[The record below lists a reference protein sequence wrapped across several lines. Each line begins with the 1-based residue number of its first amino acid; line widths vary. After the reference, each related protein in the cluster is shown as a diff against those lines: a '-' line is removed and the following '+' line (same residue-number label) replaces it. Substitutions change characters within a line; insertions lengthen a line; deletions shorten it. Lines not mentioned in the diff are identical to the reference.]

1 MKILLIILF
10 CPISLLI
17 ASTCLGKIYSL
28 MELRFNLPP
37 IQKREFDEITVYFF
51 IFCLMFKGLL
61 WAFSPQIE
69 KK

>member
-1 MKILLIILF
+1 MKILLLILF

-17 ASTCLGKIYSL
+17 ASSCLNKIYSL
-28 MELRFNLPP
+28 MQLRFNLPP
-37 IQKREFDEITVYFF
+37 IEKWEFDAMAFLF
-51 IFCLMFKGLL
+51 LIFCLMFKGLL